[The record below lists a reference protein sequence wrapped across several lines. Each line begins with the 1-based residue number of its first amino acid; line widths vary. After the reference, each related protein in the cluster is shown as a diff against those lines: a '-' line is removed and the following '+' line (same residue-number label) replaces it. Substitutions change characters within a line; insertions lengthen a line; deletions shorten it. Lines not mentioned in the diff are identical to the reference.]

1 MNSGDQIDK
10 NEMDGTCNTHR
21 GKRGAYRALVGNLDG
36 TRPLGRHRLRWE
48 NNNVDLQVAGW

>member
-1 MNSGDQIDK
+1 
-10 NEMDGTCNTHR
+10 MDGTCNTHR